1 MDRNDSQDHARVS
14 VSHITHFTSNTKK
27 IFLIRN
33 LPSMKPALNWGVQ
46 FRTLQA
52 DAPGDKSKMLRK
64 DLEIVYPGVGKEILQ
79 FI

>member
-1 MDRNDSQDHARVS
+1 
-14 VSHITHFTSNTKK
+14 
-27 IFLIRN
+27 
-33 LPSMKPALNWGVQ
+33 MKPALNWGVQ